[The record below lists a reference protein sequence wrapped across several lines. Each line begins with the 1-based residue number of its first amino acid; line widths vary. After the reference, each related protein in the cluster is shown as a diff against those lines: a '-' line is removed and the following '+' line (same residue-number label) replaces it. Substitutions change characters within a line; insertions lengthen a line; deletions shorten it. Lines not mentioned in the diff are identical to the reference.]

1 MAAKNLLT
9 AMQVKNAP
17 VGKHCDGSGLWLHK
31 RADGGAQWVLRV
43 TVHGRR
49 REMGLGSLDDVSLGE
64 ARRLAEKWRVMVRE
78 GKDPIKERERLSRE
92 AAKSD
97 SRLQNVADAAF
108 EARKAELKG
117 DGKAG
122 RWFSPLELHVLPKLG
137 KVPVE
142 DIDQRD
148 IETVLKP
155 LWHTKAETA
164 RKALNRLG
172 IVLKHGAAMGYDVDL
187 QATLKAKALLGKSR
201 HTSTNIPALHWQQV
215 PEFYAEVGE
224 TTITQLALKLL
235 ILTAVRSGP
244 LRLAEWQEFEDDV
257 WTIPADKMKSRKDEA
272 SDFVV
277 PLSGEAIRLLH
288 VLRPFERDG
297 LVFPSIRKGPISDMA
312 MTKMLKDRGHAFR
325 PHGFRSSFRT
335 WCAEATDTP
344 DKIAETALAH
354 SIGTKVQKA
363 YLRTEYFERRKAL
376 MERWA
381 QYVTGGSADV
391 VRLGVQNG

>member
-1 MAAKNLLT
+1 
-9 AMQVKNAP
+9 MQVKNAP

-31 RADGGAQWVLRV
+31 RSDGGAQWFLRFV
-43 TVHGRR
+43 VHGRR

-64 ARRLAEKWRVMVRE
+64 ARRLAEKWRAVVRE
-78 GKDPIKERERLSRE
+78 GKDPIKERERHSRE
-92 AAKSD
+92 AARSD
-97 SRLQNVADAAF
+97 SRLENVADAAF

-122 RWFSPLELHVLPKLG
+122 RWFSPLELHILPKLG

-201 HTSTNIPALHWQQV
+201 HKSKPIPALHWKQV
-215 PEFYAEVGE
+215 PDFYAEIGE
-224 TTITQLALKLL
+224 NSVTKLALKFV
-235 ILTAVRSGP
+235 ILTALRPGPVRK
-244 LRLAEWQEFEDDV
+244 AEWSEIEDTV
-257 WTIPADKMKSRKDEA
+257 WTIPGDKMKGRKDETV
-272 SDFVV
+272 DFVV
-277 PLSGEAIRLLH
+277 PLSSEAMRLLS
-288 VLRPFERDG
+288 VLRPFQRGG
-297 LVFPSIRKGPISDMA
+297 LIFPSVKRGPISDMA
-312 MTKMLKDRGHAFR
+312 MTKMLDDLGHSFR

-344 DKIAETALAH
+344 DNIAETAIAH
-354 SIGTKVQKA
+354 SIGTKVQRA
-363 YLRTEYFERRKAL
+363 YLRTEYFERRKVL

-381 QYVTGGSADV
+381 QYVTSGSAEV

>member
-1 MAAKNLLT
+1 
-9 AMQVKNAP
+9 
-17 VGKHCDGSGLWLHK
+17 
-31 RADGGAQWVLRV
+31 VLRV

-64 ARRLAEKWRVMVRE
+64 ARRLAEKWRAIVRE

-201 HTSTNIPALHWQQV
+201 HISTNIPALPWKQV
-215 PEFYAEVGE
+215 PEFYADVGE
-224 TTITQLALKLL
+224 KTITQLALKLL

-244 LRLAEWQEFEDDV
+244 LRLAEWHEFEDDV

-272 SDFVV
+272 SDFTV
-277 PLSGEAIRLLH
+277 PLSSEAKRVLD

-297 LVFPSIRKGPISDMA
+297 LVFPSIRTGPISDMA
-312 MTKMLKDRGHAFR
+312 MTKMLKDRGHDFR

-354 SIGTKVQKA
+354 SIGTKVEKA
-363 YLRTEYFERRKAL
+363 YLRTMYFERRKAL
-376 MERWA
+376 MERWG
-381 QYVTGGSADV
+381 QYVTGGGADV
-391 VRLGVQNG
+391 VRLGVRNG

>member
-1 MAAKNLLT
+1 
-9 AMQVKNAP
+9 MQVKNAP
-17 VGKHCDGSGLWLHK
+17 VGKHCDGSGLWLYK
-31 RADGGAQWVLRV
+31 RADGGAQWILRV

-49 REMGLGSLDDVSLGE
+49 REMGLGSLHDVTLGE
-64 ARRLAEKWRVMVRE
+64 ARRLAEKWRALVRE

-92 AAKSD
+92 AARSD
-97 SRLQNVADAAF
+97 SRLQNVTDAAF

-122 RWFSPLELHVLPKLG
+122 RWLSPLELHVLPKLG

-142 DIDQRD
+142 EIDQRD
-148 IETVLKP
+148 IETVLRP
-155 LWHTKAETA
+155 IWHSKAETA

-187 QATLKAKALLGKSR
+187 QATLKAKALLGKTR
-201 HTSTNIPALHWQQV
+201 ATSTKIPALHWQQV
-215 PEFYAEVGE
+215 PAFYDEIGE
-224 TTITQLALKLL
+224 ATVTQLALKLL

-244 LRLAEWQEFEDDV
+244 LRMAEWGEIKDDV
-257 WTIPADKMKSRKDEA
+257 WTIPAEKMKSRKDEA
-272 SDFVV
+272 EDFVV
-277 PLSGEAIRLLH
+277 PLSGEAMRLLD

-312 MTKMLKDRGHAFR
+312 MTKMLKDRGHDFR

-344 DKIAETALAH
+344 DKIAEAALAH
-354 SIGTKVQKA
+354 SIGTKVQRS
-363 YLRTEYFERRKAL
+363 YLRTEYFERRKVL
-376 MERWA
+376 MERWS
-381 QYVTGGSADV
+381 QYVAGSSADV
-391 VRLGVQNG
+391 IQLGLSHG